1 MTKRISSLFIFLFL
15 FGLKSL
21 IAQVTIAPTM
31 LFLNEQNRFGT
42 VVVMNG
48 SDEVQEISI
57 EFPFGYPVTNDEGK
71 LQMVYNDSSDIAQ
84 KRGLHNAIK
93 GFPKNF
99 SLQPGQRQVVRLT
112 VRPQNFTDGMYW
124 SRIRTTS
131 VPQTA
136 AVGEAE
142 EGEITTEITY
152 KFEQVTTLFYKH
164 GNLNTGIDIKE
175 VHANNHEENIDVVA
189 NVSRTGNAPFLGSIY
204 LTVSD
209 QEGNTVVEKKIST
222 SIYFDYKQVFTV
234 SKEELKPGNYE
245 AQVRFVSRR
254 NDVSPE
260 DIVAMDKPVNQ
271 SINFSVE

>member
-1 MTKRISSLFIFLFL
+1 MV
-15 FGLKSL
+15 
-21 IAQVTIAPTM
+21 AQVTIAPTM
-31 LFLNEQNRFGT
+31 LFLDEQSRFGT

-48 SDEVQEISI
+48 SDEVQEISV
-57 EFPFGYPVTNDEGK
+57 EFPFGYPVTNNEGELK
-71 LQMVYNDSSDIAQ
+71 MVYDDSSDIAQ
-84 KRGLHNAIK
+84 QSGIHNAIK

-112 VRPQNFTDGMYW
+112 VRPQDFTNGMYW

-131 VPQTA
+131 TPQTA

-164 GNLNTGIDIKE
+164 GNLTTGINVKD
-175 VHANNHEENIDVVA
+175 VHANATENNIDVVA

-204 LTVSD
+204 LAVND
-209 QEGNTVVEKKIST
+209 QEGNKIVEKKVST
-222 SIYFDYKQVFTV
+222 SIYFDYKQVFSV
-234 SKEELKPGNYE
+234 SKEELKAGKYE
-245 AQVRFVSRR
+245 AQIRFVSQR

-260 DIVAMDKPVNQ
+260 DIVAMDEPVSQ
-271 SINFSVE
+271 SVNFNVE